1 MMPDSFTFSQERPY
15 VQQGKFGMLIK
26 KSVKFE
32 IA

>member
-1 MMPDSFTFSQERPY
+1 MPDSFTFSQERPY